1 MLWPVRWTN
10 PTASRMC
17 SRWVLYRHTE
27 LIVSFCTGSMRGEKR
42 EMCKRKG
49 EQSHGPQGRSWC
61 YLIAQEGEKQETE
74 IHRKPGLMVLCHKTA
89 QLRTGVAQTSQD
101 ELSNLRVMPWPLPD
115 TSELVHLSLELQC
128 WNTWSPRS
136 FFKFF

>member
-1 MLWPVRWTN
+1 
-10 PTASRMC
+10 
-17 SRWVLYRHTE
+17 
-27 LIVSFCTGSMRGEKR
+27 
-42 EMCKRKG
+42 
-49 EQSHGPQGRSWC
+49 
-61 YLIAQEGEKQETE
+61 
-74 IHRKPGLMVLCHKTA
+74 MVLCHKTA

-101 ELSNLRVMPWPLPD
+101 ELSNLRVMPWPLLE